1 MQIAELMH
9 TNLTVVNEDAS
20 LSEAVMRLADAHVH
34 GVPVVNHRGRVI
46 GVLSSSDIVQAT
58 AEHSSTGEPATLD
71 ETLVREIMSTPPYTI
86 RPDDDIRL
94 AARQMLERDVHRL
107 FVLSGDEL
115 VGVISSSDI
124 VRAVADGAI

>member
-1 MQIAELMH
+1 MQIAELMR
-9 TNLTVVNEDAS
+9 TDLTVVNEDAS
-20 LSEAVMRLADAHVH
+20 LSEAVIRLADAHVH
-34 GVPVVNHRGRVI
+34 GVPVVNHRGRVV

-58 AEHSSTGEPATLD
+58 AEHSGTGEPAALD
-71 ETLVREIMSTPPYTI
+71 ETLVREIMSTPPHTI
-86 RPDDDIRL
+86 RPDDDVRL

-124 VRAVADGAI
+124 VRAVADGMI